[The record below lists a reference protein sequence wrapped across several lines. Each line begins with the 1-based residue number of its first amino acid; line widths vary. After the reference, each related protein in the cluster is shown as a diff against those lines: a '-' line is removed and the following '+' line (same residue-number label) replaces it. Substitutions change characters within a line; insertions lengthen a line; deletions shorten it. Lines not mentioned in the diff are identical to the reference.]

1 MKQLFTIVFLFL
13 FAVCKAQSDINLP
26 NDTIGFSIKVLDSR
40 FREVGYFRYN
50 HKTNRLLTR
59 GNQNKVWGLFTPY
72 LQKLYEV
79 YSAQQEIFK
88 YLDVNGCVTNQEG
101 FDEAMRNYLAVK
113 RKYRM

>member
-1 MKQLFTIVFLFL
+1 MKQLFTILFLFL
-13 FAVCKAQSDINLP
+13 FAVCKSQSSINIP
-26 NDTIGFSIKVLDSR
+26 NDSIGFSIQVKDYK

-79 YSAQQEIFK
+79 FEAQQKIFEW
-88 YLDVNGCVTNQEG
+88 LNVDGTIRDQEK
-101 FDEAMRNYLAVK
+101 FNEAMKNYLTVK
-113 RKYRM
+113 RKYGM